1 MYLLSVTPM
10 MLHNKC
16 TKPSR
21 PDQEPLCVCALP
33 GLRVGGGVVCGS
45 EFTGGLTHW
54 SGFICGPEGGF
65 AGRDFLKS
73 EVSGG
78 LSTVPCFIL
87 QEGSLGVFSWKSR
100 RAGRDL
106 KHEKSGSLPRSHM
119 SAPREALMQGMGK
132 WTPPLKGPRAGG
144 QEKPD
149 TWAILLR
156 IFAQAAK

>member
-10 MLHNKC
+10 MLCNKC

-21 PDQEPLCVCALP
+21 IDQEPFCVCVCSWVS
-33 GLRVGGGVVCGS
+33 GLMEEWFCGS

-65 AGRDFLKS
+65 AGKS

-87 QEGSLGVFSWKSR
+87 QEGMFSWKSR

-106 KHEKSGSLPRSHM
+106 KHEKSRSLPCSHM
-119 SAPREALMQGMGK
+119 SAPRGALTQGMGE
-132 WTPPLKGPRAGG
+132 WIPPLKGPRAGG
-144 QEKPD
+144 QGKSN

>member
-1 MYLLSVTPM
+1 M
-10 MLHNKC
+10 
-16 TKPSR
+16 
-21 PDQEPLCVCALP
+21 
-33 GLRVGGGVVCGS
+33 
-45 EFTGGLTHW
+45 
-54 SGFICGPEGGF
+54 
-65 AGRDFLKS
+65 
-73 EVSGG
+73 
-78 LSTVPCFIL
+78 
-87 QEGSLGVFSWKSR
+87 FSWKSR

-119 SAPREALMQGMGK
+119 SAPRGALMQGMGK